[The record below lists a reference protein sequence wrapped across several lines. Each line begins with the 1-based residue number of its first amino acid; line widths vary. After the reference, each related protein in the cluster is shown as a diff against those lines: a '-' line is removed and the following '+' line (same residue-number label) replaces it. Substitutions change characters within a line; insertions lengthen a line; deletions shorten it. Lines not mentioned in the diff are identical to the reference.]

1 MQWKIDLPNMCLL
14 LGVEFESIARK
25 AWDLF
30 TVRLQIAARSAV
42 NKKRPTSDV
51 RKFAEKKTHIGQ
63 EGSSMFL
70 VENGRAFILISG
82 GKI

>member
-1 MQWKIDLPNMCLL
+1 MCLL

-51 RKFAEKKTHIGQ
+51 RKFAEMKTHIGQ
-63 EGSSMFL
+63 GASSMQKIVVVRRRLTWKKEEDFL
-70 VENGRAFILISG
+70 FYELWT
-82 GKI
+82 